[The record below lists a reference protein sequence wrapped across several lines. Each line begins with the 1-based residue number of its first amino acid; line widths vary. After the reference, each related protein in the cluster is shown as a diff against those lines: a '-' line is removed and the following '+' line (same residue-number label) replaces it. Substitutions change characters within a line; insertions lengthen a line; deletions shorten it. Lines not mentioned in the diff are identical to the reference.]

1 MLKASPLRV
10 PRPGPP
16 GPRSSSGAVH
26 RSSAI
31 TGQGHTAVTHWPPKL
46 ARDGQALHTSG
57 VIAQSLQPWEK
68 HVPLVTPFAGKR
80 LETQRKSLQ
89 LEVTLRKCQR
99 VGGLPLTPGLT
110 STDLNSGLRT
120 SCGPFPTRE
129 LTFRGWPGAQSLL
142 SVKELCITV
151 VGDLQYKAPIHHT
164 VPGLEAAVREVSMVQ
179 IPHTLEWM

>member
-31 TGQGHTAVTHWPPKL
+31 TGQGHTVVTKV
-46 ARDGQALHTSG
+46 ARDGQVLHTSG

-89 LEVTLRKCQR
+89 LEVTLRKCQG
-99 VGGLPLTPGLT
+99 VGGLPLIPGLT
-110 STDLNSGLRT
+110 SIDLNSSLRT
-120 SCGPFPTRE
+120 SCGSLPTNE
-129 LTFRGWPGAQSLL
+129 LTFRGWPGARSPLN
-142 SVKELCITV
+142 VKELCITV

-179 IPHTLEWM
+179 IPYTLEWT